1 MEAPAL
7 TGRVLP
13 LRTSSKRPAHSPLTL
28 ASPSE
33 AVAQSHLGKAA
44 PRSRKYTPGLSC
56 GTTERL
62 TLCVRRRRWPLSE
75 PTLRNDRA
83 GSPGVCATA
92 SPPVSESGSTG
103 ADTLGPRP
111 THERLLSWEGTTTI
125 REAPTDRRAL
135 SAGPTGEPPA
145 ERVQCSEQSLRPIGI
160 RGRKNSA
167 SCGLAVAI
175 RRGLPRPLA

>member
-44 PRSRKYTPGLSC
+44 SRSRTYTPGLSC

-75 PTLRNDRA
+75 PTLRNR
-83 GSPGVCATA
+83 S
-92 SPPVSESGSTG
+92 SE
-103 ADTLGPRP
+103 
-111 THERLLSWEGTTTI
+111 
-125 REAPTDRRAL
+125 
-135 SAGPTGEPPA
+135 
-145 ERVQCSEQSLRPIGI
+145 
-160 RGRKNSA
+160 
-167 SCGLAVAI
+167 LA
-175 RRGLPRPLA
+175 RGLCDSLPSQSDSLIWAPGEHA